1 MLCPTHTG
9 HSFSRS
15 VFYKNSL
22 VDVSELEGSE
32 EGGVAVLANRRV
44 VQLSPGDKEI
54 VLDNGAK
61 IRFSKC
67 LIATGQCGIGNGE
80 CTQNGRQLSGLLS
93 RRIK

>member
-1 MLCPTHTG
+1 MSVWGQKAWRAPSYSHRPLLPH
-9 HSFSRS
+9 S

-32 EGGVAVLANRRV
+32 EGGMAVLANRRV
-44 VQLSPGDKEI
+44 VQLSPGDKEV

-67 LIATGQCGIGNGE
+67 LIATG
-80 CTQNGRQLSGLLS
+80 
-93 RRIK
+93 

>member
-1 MLCPTHTG
+1 MPRPTHTD
-9 HSFSRS
+9 HSFPHS

-22 VDVSELEGSE
+22 VGVSELEGSE

-44 VQLSPGDKEI
+44 VQLSPGDKEV

-67 LIATGQCGIGNGE
+67 LIATG
-80 CTQNGRQLSGLLS
+80 
-93 RRIK
+93 